1 MHQGNPLVQVVQEDR
16 YFLVALAH
24 QALLVC
30 QDFLQ
35 ALSNLLVRE
44 VLEVQLALAHQIL
57 LEHRWVL
64 IVRLVQ
70 EIRGV
75 LANQDFPLVLQA
87 LLLLVVQG
95 FH

>member
-57 LEHRWVL
+57 PEHRWVL
-64 IVRLVQ
+64 IVRSVQ
-70 EIRGV
+70 EIRGI
-75 LANQDFPLVLQA
+75 LANQDFLLVLQA